1 MAGVNR
7 FYRRT
12 PYDIGLY
19 VPPVDAVREALQYAQ
34 KQYDTNYIL
43 ASQVKDHFINA
54 LPQDRQ
60 AANEI
65 QQRWQGQVD
74 QIVNDAGQDYSRI
87 GRQLGKLMSDIRR
100 EYNPGGKAHAIT
112 SNFGNYSR

>member
-1 MAGVNR
+1 MVNR

-19 VPPVDAVREALQYAQ
+19 VPPVDVLRESLAQAQ
-34 KQYDTNYIL
+34 KQYDTNYLL
-43 ASQVKDHFINA
+43 AHQVKNNFINS

-60 AANEI
+60 VANEI
-65 QQRWQGQVD
+65 QKRWESQVD
-74 QIVNDAGQDYSRI
+74 EIVNTAGQDYSKI
-87 GRQLGKLMSDIRR
+87 GRPLTQLMMDIRR

-112 SNFGNYSR
+112 SNFTNYSQ

>member
-1 MAGVNR
+1 MAVNR

-19 VPPVDAVREALQYAQ
+19 VPPVDAIRESLQYAQ
-34 KQYDTNYIL
+34 KQYDTNYML
-43 ASQVKDHFINA
+43 ASQVKEHFINS

-65 QQRWQGQVD
+65 QQR
-74 QIVNDAGQDYSRI
+74 
-87 GRQLGKLMSDIRR
+87 
-100 EYNPGGKAHAIT
+100 
-112 SNFGNYSR
+112 